1 MDLCFAP
8 YVKQWKKSSASLEG
22 NAMDILIWIALGL
35 VAGVLAKLIVPGKD
49 PGGCAVT
56 VLLGIAGALLA
67 GYVGRVAGVYDA
79 GEGAGWI
86 AATLG
91 AAAILVVYNV
101 LRRR

>member
-1 MDLCFAP
+1 
-8 YVKQWKKSSASLEG
+8 
-22 NAMDILIWIALGL
+22 MDILIWIALGL
-35 VAGVLAKLIVPGKD
+35 VAGVLAKLIVPGKN

-67 GYVGRVAGVYDA
+67 GYVGRVAGIYDA
-79 GEGAGWI
+79 GERAGWI

>member
-1 MDLCFAP
+1 
-8 YVKQWKKSSASLEG
+8 
-22 NAMDILIWIALGL
+22 MDILIWIALGL
-35 VAGVLAKLIVPGKD
+35 IAGVLAKAIVPGKD

-67 GYVGRVAGVYDA
+67 GFVGRIAGFYDA
-79 GEGAGWI
+79 GERAGWI

>member
-1 MDLCFAP
+1 
-8 YVKQWKKSSASLEG
+8 
-22 NAMDILIWIALGL
+22 MDILIWIAFGL
-35 VAGVLAKLIVPGKD
+35 IAGVLAKAIVPGKD

-67 GYVGRVAGVYDA
+67 GFVGRVAGFYDA
-79 GEGAGWI
+79 GERAGWI

-91 AAAILVVYNV
+91 AAAILVIYNI

>member
-1 MDLCFAP
+1 
-8 YVKQWKKSSASLEG
+8 
-22 NAMDILIWIALGL
+22 MDILIWIALGL
-35 VAGVLAKLIVPGKD
+35 VAGVLAKLIVPGRN

-67 GYVGRVAGVYDA
+67 GYVGRVAGIYDA
-79 GEGAGWI
+79 GERAGWI

-91 AAAILVVYNV
+91 AAAILVVYNI

>member
-1 MDLCFAP
+1 
-8 YVKQWKKSSASLEG
+8 
-22 NAMDILIWIALGL
+22 MDILIWIALGL

-67 GYVGRVAGVYDA
+67 GYIGRVAGVYDA
-79 GEGAGWI
+79 GERAGWI

-91 AAAILVVYNV
+91 AAAILVVYNI

>member
-1 MDLCFAP
+1 
-8 YVKQWKKSSASLEG
+8 
-22 NAMDILIWIALGL
+22 MDILIWIALGL
-35 VAGVLAKLIVPGKD
+35 IAGVLAKAIVPGRD

-67 GYVGRVAGVYDA
+67 GFVGRVAGFYDA
-79 GEGAGWI
+79 GERAGWI

>member
-1 MDLCFAP
+1 
-8 YVKQWKKSSASLEG
+8 
-22 NAMDILIWIALGL
+22 MDILIWIALGL

-67 GYVGRVAGVYDA
+67 GYVGRIAGIYDA
-79 GEGAGWI
+79 GEQAGWI

-91 AAAILVVYNV
+91 AAAILVLYNI

>member
-1 MDLCFAP
+1 
-8 YVKQWKKSSASLEG
+8 
-22 NAMDILIWIALGL
+22 MDILIWIALGL
-35 VAGVLAKLIVPGKD
+35 VAGALAKLIVPGKD

-67 GYVGRVAGVYDA
+67 GYVGRVAGIYDA
-79 GEGAGWI
+79 GERAGWI

-91 AAAILVVYNV
+91 AAAILVVYNI

>member
-1 MDLCFAP
+1 
-8 YVKQWKKSSASLEG
+8 
-22 NAMDILIWIALGL
+22 MDILIWIAFGL
-35 VAGVLAKLIVPGKD
+35 IAGVLAKAIVPGKD

-67 GYVGRVAGVYDA
+67 GFVGRVVGFYDA
-79 GEGAGWI
+79 GERAGWI

-91 AAAILVVYNV
+91 AAAILVIYNV

>member
-1 MDLCFAP
+1 
-8 YVKQWKKSSASLEG
+8 
-22 NAMDILIWIALGL
+22 MDILIWIAIGL
-35 VAGVLAKLIVPGKD
+35 VAGVLAKAIVPGKD

-67 GYVGRVAGVYDA
+67 GFVGRVAGFYDA
-79 GEGAGWI
+79 GERAGWV

-91 AAAILVVYNV
+91 ATAILIVYNI

>member
-1 MDLCFAP
+1 
-8 YVKQWKKSSASLEG
+8 
-22 NAMDILIWIALGL
+22 LIWIALGL
-35 VAGVLAKLIVPGKD
+35 IAGVLAKVIVPGKD

-67 GYVGRVAGVYDA
+67 GFVGRVAGVYDT
-79 GEGAGWI
+79 GERAGWI

-91 AAAILVVYNV
+91 AAAILVIYNV

>member
-1 MDLCFAP
+1 
-8 YVKQWKKSSASLEG
+8 
-22 NAMDILIWIALGL
+22 MDILIWIALGL
-35 VAGVLAKLIVPGKD
+35 AAGVLAKLIVPGRN

-67 GYVGRVAGVYDA
+67 GYVGRLAGIYDA
-79 GEGAGWI
+79 GERAGWI
-86 AATLG
+86 AATRG

>member
-1 MDLCFAP
+1 MDL
-8 YVKQWKKSSASLEG
+8 
-22 NAMDILIWIALGL
+22 LIWIGFGL
-35 VAGVLAKLIVPGKD
+35 VAGALGRLIVPGRH

-67 GYVGRVAGVYDA
+67 GYVGRVAGFYGP
-79 GEGAGWI
+79 GERAGWI

-91 AAAILVVYNV
+91 AAAILAAYHF

>member
-1 MDLCFAP
+1 
-8 YVKQWKKSSASLEG
+8 
-22 NAMDILIWIALGL
+22 MDILIWIAFGL
-35 VAGVLAKLIVPGKD
+35 IAGVLAKAIVPGKD

-67 GYVGRVAGVYDA
+67 GFVGRVAGFYDA
-79 GEGAGWI
+79 GERAGWI

-91 AAAILVVYNV
+91 AAAILVIYNV

>member
-1 MDLCFAP
+1 
-8 YVKQWKKSSASLEG
+8 
-22 NAMDILIWIALGL
+22 MDILIWIALGL
-35 VAGVLAKLIVPGKD
+35 IAGVLAKVIVPGRD

-67 GYVGRVAGVYDA
+67 GFVGRVAGVYDP
-79 GEGAGWI
+79 GERAGWI

>member
-1 MDLCFAP
+1 
-8 YVKQWKKSSASLEG
+8 
-22 NAMDILIWIALGL
+22 MDILIWIALGL
-35 VAGVLAKLIVPGKD
+35 LAGVLAKLIVPGKN

-67 GYVGRVAGVYDA
+67 GYVGRVAGIYDA
-79 GEGAGWI
+79 GERAGWI

>member
-1 MDLCFAP
+1 
-8 YVKQWKKSSASLEG
+8 
-22 NAMDILIWIALGL
+22 MDILIWIALGL
-35 VAGVLAKLIVPGKD
+35 VAGILAKLIVPGND

-67 GYVGRVAGVYDA
+67 GFVGRVAGVYDA
-79 GEGAGWI
+79 GERAGWI

-91 AAAILVVYNV
+91 AAAILVVYNI